1 MEQSAE
7 EEAWGLV
14 MASHELGTPYT
25 DDQAV
30 NGGAPPPR
38 NVDIEAAAYRVS
50 RRIDPEQEPEL
61 ARAVEDIRS
70 RYAEEPSVGEM
81 AGAFEGGPDSVEWLR
96 EQRGGKDEK

>member
-1 MEQSAE
+1 
-7 EEAWGLV
+7 

-38 NVDIEAAAYRVS
+38 DVDIEAAAYRVS

-61 ARAVEDIRS
+61 ARAVEDIHS
-70 RYAEEPSVGEM
+70 RYAAPDRAGQVSVAEM
-81 AGAFEGGPDSVEWLR
+81 GGALEGGPDSVEWLR
-96 EQRGGKDEK
+96 EQRNRKDEQ